1 MKYTPGSWDAKFDE
15 DAMRWTIRAPLG
27 ENVPRPRSAVS
38 SGWDEPRK
46 TFELCRLS
54 GNRPNAE
61 ADAVLIAL
69 APNMRAFIQH
79 IADMNSSREARELL
93 PFYITRAKAILEKIS
108 GEAHD
113 EGKEE
118 AE

>member
-1 MKYTPGSWDAKFDE
+1 MSKHTQGPWEAEFDE
-15 DAMRWTIRAPLG
+15 DALRWTVRAPLG
-27 ENVPRPRSAVS
+27 ENDPHPRSAVS
-38 SGWDEPRK
+38 SEWDEPRK

-54 GNRPNAE
+54 GNRQNAE

-108 GEAHD
+108 GEAHED
-113 EGKEE
+113 
-118 AE
+118 